1 MESCSSVLGSVVGI
15 ADEGLEQT
23 KKYLLENIDQDWPDF
38 ERLLRNIGARGLT
51 PMAILPLASCGVLAE
66 NSTLAAV
73 PVAASWEALNY
84 SLRILDDLQ
93 DQDRATAL
101 WSRVGSAR
109 AFNFSAA
116 YFVLSQD
123 LILRASLPAQ
133 QKLLLAQELQRT
145 CMTLLAGQDQDLK
158 GSVDSLDKYW
168 LMIEKKNAAAF
179 SWACWAGGVCGNQ
192 NSKQLPLLRQF
203 GTQLGTL
210 LQLSDDLEGIWGD
223 AEKSDLEQGKCTL
236 PVLYGLYGKHS
247 YNKQIAKVFSQISLG
262 LRGSLPG
269 EQFSQNTCHREYGIE
284 LRHLLEKCNA
294 IDFVHDVAHQVNT
307 QAAGVLAQLPENE
320 STHILTSYLGD
331 ITTKVSE

>member
-1 MESCSSVLGSVVGI
+1 VLGI
-15 ADEGLEQT
+15 ADEGLAET
-23 KKYLLENIDQDWPDF
+23 KNYLLEHINQDWPDF
-38 ERLLRNIGARGLT
+38 ELLLRNICARGLT

-66 NSTLAAV
+66 DNIQAAV

-93 DQDRATAL
+93 DQDRSTAL

-116 YFVLSQD
+116 YFVLSQE
-123 LILRASLPAQ
+123 LILRSPNSAE

-158 GSVDSLDKYW
+158 GSADSLDKYW

-179 SWACWAGGVCGNQ
+179 SWACWAGGVCANQ

-223 AEKSDLEQGKCTL
+223 TEKSDLEQGKCTL
-236 PVLYGLYGKHS
+236 PVLYGLYGGHS
-247 YNKQIAKVFSQISLG
+247 YGGQVAKIFAQVSLG
-262 LRGSLPG
+262 AEASLQAEG
-269 EQFSQNTCHREYGIE
+269 CLQNKLHHERTLE
-284 LRHLLEKCNA
+284 LRQLLEKCGA
-294 IDFVHDVAHQVNT
+294 FDFVRDVAQQVNE
-307 QAAGVLAQLPENE
+307 QAAGVMAQLPDNE
-320 STHILTSYLGD
+320 SSKILSCYLRD
-331 ITTKVSE
+331 ITTKISE